1 MAQVLAGCG
10 HRMNTARDHGLSL
23 RIENEAQP
31 TQTRQRVWRFWIKSI
46 FDRAIALCGL
56 VVLSPVFI
64 ALGILVRLSMGGP
77 VLFRQLR
84 PGRFAKPFL
93 LLKFRTMSDRVDAA
107 GKLLP
112 DAGRLTNVGRFLRA
126 TSLDELPQLWNVLRG
141 DISLVGPR
149 PLLMEY
155 LPRYSPE
162 QARRHEV
169 MPGITGWAQI
179 NGRNALTWDQ
189 KFSLDTWY
197 VDNWSLKLDALILLK
212 TLSSVLRRTGIAS
225 SGHATMPEF
234 KGDGEPNG
242 PSNESASGTNH

>member
-1 MAQVLAGCG
+1 M
-10 HRMNTARDHGLSL
+10 
-23 RIENEAQP
+23 
-31 TQTRQRVWRFWIKSI
+31 RQIQSGWRLWTKLT
-46 FDRAIALCGL
+46 FDRFAALCGL
-56 VVLSPVFI
+56 VALTPLYIGTSVLVW
-64 ALGILVRLSMGGP
+64 LSMGRP
-77 VLFRQLR
+77 ILFRQQR

-112 DAGRLTNVGRFLRA
+112 DAGRLTNAGRFLRT

-179 NGRNALTWDQ
+179 NGRNALTWEQ